1 MPISAKIDPFD
12 RDITVLIND
21 ALGPDAQSAALADFA
36 RGVEKDVEEQN
47 KEALGYIPPHE
58 TVVDGSQGASEDSVK
73 PNGTIVYEFDLIDD
87 LFIFIDEMLIQNSP
101 VRSGRYVKS
110 HTFYADGV
118 EFDPAAGQVPQASE
132 FVIANTQPYARKI
145 EGIGKSAGESPQ
157 FPDGVYEAVAVMARA
172 RFGNLAKIGFAYR
185 SIVGGDVG
193 AWAITAGA
201 KRHARAHHR
210 ISHPELWLTRQ
221 PAIVI
226 TVR

>member
-1 MPISAKIDPFD
+1 MALSAKIDAFD

-21 ALGPDAQSAALADFA
+21 ALGPDAQSAALANFA

-58 TVVDGSQGASEDSVK
+58 TVVDGSQGANEDSVK

-101 VRSGRYVKS
+101 VRSGRYIKS

-118 EFDPAAGQVPQASE
+118 EFDPTGQVPQASE

-145 EGIGKSAGESPQ
+145 EGVGKKAGESPQ
-157 FPDGVYEAVAVMARA
+157 FPNGVYEAVATLARQ
-172 RFGNLAKIGFAYR
+172 RFGNLAKIDFTYR
-185 SIVGGDVG
+185 SISGGAIG
-193 AWAITAGA
+193 AWAATPSAHRLA
-201 KRHARAHHR
+201 RKNKRL
-210 ISHPELWLTRQ
+210 SHPEEWLTAQ